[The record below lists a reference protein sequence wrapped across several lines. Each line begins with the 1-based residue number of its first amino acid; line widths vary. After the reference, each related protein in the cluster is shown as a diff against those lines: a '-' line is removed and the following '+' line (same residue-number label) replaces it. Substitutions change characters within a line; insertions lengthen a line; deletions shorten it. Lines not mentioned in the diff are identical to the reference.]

1 MIQFTAGVIL
11 ILVPGMLPAYVRYQ
25 TDKKGNRFSVVTDT
39 LLFAFLIVV
48 CTGGVTTLL
57 FGDMELNPISNPY
70 LLLYAVWLVTA
81 YSLAAVLAVLVRGSG
96 KGPAKGRRA
105 LLFCTLL
112 WAVLLAGVCYD
123 DYAAEHLVI
132 NEVCAHNLSLALD
145 GDGHDSDYIEL
156 YNPSLTSVPIGGW
169 RLTDGEHVEESRALP
184 EMVILPRSYL
194 LLFADGSGRGLVEYE
209 DDGEEKSA
217 VYLDFKL
224 QEQGETLTL
233 ADSAGRVVDRVEI
246 PALAADVSYARLSDG
261 WNVVKNGTPGED
273 NGGLEPFVL
282 PTLDAPVF
290 SAKSGFYEE
299 PFFLSLA
306 AKAGETVYYTTDGTL
321 PDTDSSRY
329 TEPILIEDASG
340 RENRYAAITG
350 ISEWGEYQPAERI
363 DKGTLVRAVC
373 MNEAGEV
380 SGISSQIYFVG
391 YGEKS
396 AYEQIQVLSI
406 EAEPEDFFS
415 EERGIYVLGRD
426 YEKWEE
432 YRKDMGHSF
441 EANYTHPDRTKE
453 RRVKVTLF
461 DGDRKLVGEEEI
473 GVRIRGGSSRN
484 MRQKGFNFYVRDEYG
499 EDILGLGAKML
510 RTSGSIDTNVTMLR
524 DVFNQSLVAQGSLD
538 TQPGEPCMVFLN
550 GEFWGLYNLQ
560 ARYGEAYYEEKYGIA
575 EDNLIVVKR
584 EKHVSVGEEEDLLLY
599 QALLDYAVANDL
611 SQPECYEAIGQMM
624 DIQSFIEQYCFEIYI
639 GNSDWPLNNVCCW
652 RARTADEEGGNPY
665 EDGRWRFGV
674 YDTDESTGIYT
685 EGMCTY
691 DSNPFTEE
699 AHWAGSPFTT
709 TLMSQLLENE
719 SFRQEF
725 RRTFYGMINKNFAY
739 PQVHDKLYEMAARY
753 EEPMVKSW
761 HRFNDGAYTAD
772 TFWENIAVVDEFYQK
787 RAGYVI
793 PYFEEA
799 MSLIGAE

>member
-1 MIQFTAGVIL
+1 M
-11 ILVPGMLPAYVRYQ
+11 
-25 TDKKGNRFSVVTDT
+25 
-39 LLFAFLIVV
+39 
-48 CTGGVTTLL
+48 
-57 FGDMELNPISNPY
+57 
-70 LLLYAVWLVTA
+70 
-81 YSLAAVLAVLVRGSG
+81 
-96 KGPAKGRRA
+96 
-105 LLFCTLL
+105 
-112 WAVLLAGVCYD
+112 
-123 DYAAEHLVI
+123 
-132 NEVCAHNLSLALD
+132 
-145 GDGHDSDYIEL
+145 
-156 YNPSLTSVPIGGW
+156 
-169 RLTDGEHVEESRALP
+169 
-184 EMVILPRSYL
+184 PRSYL

-306 AKAGETVYYTTDGTL
+306 AKEGETVYYTTDGTL

-441 EANYTHPDRTKE
+441 EANYPHQDRTKA
-453 RRVKVTLF
+453 RRV
-461 DGDRKLVGEEEI
+461 
-473 GVRIRGGSSRN
+473 
-484 MRQKGFNFYVRDEYG
+484 
-499 EDILGLGAKML
+499 
-510 RTSGSIDTNVTMLR
+510 
-524 DVFNQSLVAQGSLD
+524 
-538 TQPGEPCMVFLN
+538 
-550 GEFWGLYNLQ
+550 
-560 ARYGEAYYEEKYGIA
+560 
-575 EDNLIVVKR
+575 
-584 EKHVSVGEEEDLLLY
+584 
-599 QALLDYAVANDL
+599 
-611 SQPECYEAIGQMM
+611 
-624 DIQSFIEQYCFEIYI
+624 
-639 GNSDWPLNNVCCW
+639 
-652 RARTADEEGGNPY
+652 
-665 EDGRWRFGV
+665 
-674 YDTDESTGIYT
+674 
-685 EGMCTY
+685 
-691 DSNPFTEE
+691 
-699 AHWAGSPFTT
+699 
-709 TLMSQLLENE
+709 
-719 SFRQEF
+719 
-725 RRTFYGMINKNFAY
+725 
-739 PQVHDKLYEMAARY
+739 
-753 EEPMVKSW
+753 
-761 HRFNDGAYTAD
+761 
-772 TFWENIAVVDEFYQK
+772 
-787 RAGYVI
+787 
-793 PYFEEA
+793 
-799 MSLIGAE
+799 